1 MNKTAISCL
10 LAASA
15 AGMLWAASDRIYI
28 VEDGCITKR
37 LNVDEIESIYYS
49 KDTDGDKYHNMEVN
63 FKNGT
68 LKTFPLASVETMS
81 WYKSLPDCPVT
92 IDIMPRY
99 ESARLT
105 VTSSEPGVYY
115 RISGM
120 PEKYL
125 EQAGIDES
133 IWAETLMDSDIEY
146 IYAVA
151 ESYGMPLSYFKME
164 TIFETGDQVRDWFPS
179 VIIRDNTP
187 IAMVVYTARL
197 EGDEVVP
204 TSEPTLMRFSTRKLE
219 IEDIDF
225 DISADLTSN
234 TMVVKGDAP
243 EGWDS
248 PFYVTAFTEEQVLSE
263 SLESLV
269 NSSVASLENMVYNY
283 GHTWDEVTHIGHGE
297 STLSNLLMGDVY
309 YAVAF
314 GLDYGIVTT
323 TIKSKKFTIPEPVA
337 TDDCTFSVNAVQK
350 SPAEFMLSVTP
361 SNADTRYAG
370 MLVETSRFND
380 EYTPEMAIAKEIK
393 YRNYTNTINWSD
405 SDLVFSGEAELSTQ
419 ASLLDGKYLNV
430 GTDYT
435 VLIFGVDGIGTR
447 TTAIERVDITPQSTQ
462 GSELTFD
469 VSFGEFDDSGMTH
482 YLTVNVTPSDPDA
495 RYVID
500 CYKADNNYVDLSR
513 TDDQFISEY
522 IRVMGTWLELK
533 SGDLSKKLSL
543 GSTWDSSVGAYV
555 YKDYILFIFG
565 YDGEATTP
573 LYAYRIN
580 SETGEAVQVRGPEDN
595 SLSFAITAGDF
606 DASSSRTH
614 FLPVTV
620 TPSDHEAKYVF
631 EYLPESNWAVDLSKT
646 DEEFISDYVSV
657 QGQYLEL
664 RTGESSRILTMGS
677 DWDSG
682 FGAYLFKPY
691 ILFIF
696 GYDGEATSPLYLFR
710 VDSETGSIEQIRGPG
725 VE

>member
-10 LAASA
+10 LAATA
-15 AGMLWAASDRIYI
+15 AGMLWAASDKIYI
-28 VEDGCITKR
+28 IEDGYITKR

-68 LKTFPLASVETMS
+68 MKTFPLVSAETMS

-92 IDIMPRY
+92 IDIMPRH
-99 ESARLT
+99 ESAQLT

-125 EQAGIDES
+125 VQAGIDES

-146 IYAVA
+146 IYSVA
-151 ESYGMPLSYFKME
+151 EGYGVPLSYFKPE

-179 VIIRDNTP
+179 VIIHDNTP
-187 IAMVVYTARL
+187 IALVVYTARL

-204 TSEPTLMRFSTRKLE
+204 TSEPTLMRFTTRKLE

-243 EGWDS
+243 EGWEGS
-248 PFYVTAFTEEQVLSE
+248 FYVTAFPEEQVLSE

-269 NSSVASLENMVYNY
+269 LSTVSRLESLVYNY
-283 GHTWDEVTHIGHGE
+283 GYPWDEVTHIGHGE

-323 TIKSKKFTIPEPVA
+323 TIKSKKFTIPAPVA
-337 TDDCTFSVNAVQK
+337 TDDCTFTLNAVQK
-350 SPAEFMLSVTP
+350 TPSEFMINVTP
-361 SNADTRYAG
+361 SKADTRYAG

-380 EYTPEMAIAKEIK
+380 EYTPEMAVAKEIK
-393 YRNYTNTINWSD
+393 YRNYTNTINWED

-419 ASLLDGKYLNV
+419 ANLLDGKYLKI
-430 GTDYT
+430 GTEYS

-447 TTAIERVDITPQSTQ
+447 TTDIERIDITPQSTQ
-462 GSELTFD
+462 GSSLTFD
-469 VSFGEFDDSGMTH
+469 VSFGEFDDSSMTH

-495 RYVID
+495 KYVFD
-500 CYKADNNYVDLSR
+500 YLKADNNYVDLSQ
-513 TDDQFISEY
+513 TDEQFMSGY
-522 IRVMGTWLELK
+522 VNVQGSWLKLQ
-533 SGDLSKKLSL
+533 SGDLNRKIAL

-580 SETGEAVQVRGPEDN
+580 SETGEAVQVRGPKDN
-595 SLSFAITAGDF
+595 ALSFAITAGDF
-606 DASSSRTH
+606 DASSSWTH
-614 FLPVTV
+614 YLPVTV
-620 TPSDHEAKYVF
+620 TPSDPDARYVF
-631 EYLPESNWAVDLSKT
+631 NYLPDDNWAIDHSKT
-646 DEEFISDYVSV
+646 DEEFISDYVAV
-657 QGQYLEL
+657 QGSYLDL
-664 RTGESSRILTMGS
+664 FTGEYTRTMSMGS
-677 DWDSG
+677 DWDSS

-691 ILFIF
+691 ILFVF
-696 GYDGEATSPLYLFR
+696 GYDGEATSPLYMYR
-710 VDSETGSIEQIRGPG
+710 VDSETGSMEQLRGPG